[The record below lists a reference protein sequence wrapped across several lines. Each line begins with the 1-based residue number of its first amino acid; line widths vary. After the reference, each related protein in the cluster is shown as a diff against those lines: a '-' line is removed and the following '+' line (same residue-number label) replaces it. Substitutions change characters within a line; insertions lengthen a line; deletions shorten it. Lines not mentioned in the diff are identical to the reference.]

1 MFMKLAT
8 DPLFQLSPHGVSW
21 KPLGNGVAYDS
32 AAFSDVKN
40 ADAVQ
45 TFRRHRHTADSA
57 LVPADHPVNILE
69 EPDHRLALPFAERP
83 RGVSAR
89 LLEIQAR
96 AERRQPQLKRGHV
109 TRIVTRTRR
118 ALN

>member
-1 MFMKLAT
+1 MKVAT
-8 DPLFQLSPHGVSW
+8 EPRFQQSPDGLSW
-21 KPLGNGVAYDS
+21 KRLGNGVAYDA

-40 ADAVQ
+40 ANAVQ
-45 TFRRHRHTADSA
+45 TFRRHRHTAGSA
-57 LVPADHPVNILE
+57 LVPADHLVNIRE
-69 EPDHRLALPFAERP
+69 EPDHRLAPPFAERP

-118 ALN
+118 SLN